1 MPKNKKQVLS
11 TMTSLAEQL
20 IRNSALHPH
29 HKINVSVMFFQQETA
44 TETFYSNH
52 FMSEF
57 GAVVEMNTAMG
68 HLGLS
73 EKTKGLIRGLIDK
86 ELQDKAAK
94 EKPKEKV
101 DEAV

>member
-1 MPKNKKQVLS
+1 MPKNTKQTLA

-20 IRNSALHPH
+20 IKNSALHPQ
-29 HKINVSVMFFQQETA
+29 HKINVCVMFFQQDTA

-57 GAVVEMNTAMG
+57 GAIVEMNTAMG

-73 EKTKGLIRGLIDK
+73 ENTKGLIRGLIEK
-86 ELQDKAAK
+86 ELQDKAAE